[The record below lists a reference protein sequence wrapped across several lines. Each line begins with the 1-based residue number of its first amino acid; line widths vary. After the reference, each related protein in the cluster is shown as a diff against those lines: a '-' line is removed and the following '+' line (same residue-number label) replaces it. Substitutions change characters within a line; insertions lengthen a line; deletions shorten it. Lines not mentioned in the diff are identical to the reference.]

1 MKGSCKFDEE
11 GGSNH
16 LKQVKKKKK
25 IADQD
30 V

>member
-11 GGSNH
+11 GGSNR
-16 LKQVKKKKK
+16 LKQVKKKK